1 MTSDFNQ
8 MSLNGHMSLNGND
21 LGMQY
26 NDSFNFSDDH
36 NFEFD
41 TFYTK
46 KQTNTTIQNKKP
58 ISAELIRTYKSE
70 SVIQHV

>member
-1 MTSDFNQ
+1 

-21 LGMQY
+21 LDMQY

-46 KQTNTTIQNKKP
+46 K
-58 ISAELIRTYKSE
+58 
-70 SVIQHV
+70 

>member
-1 MTSDFNQ
+1 MTLEKQLHKTMKIVSRQDAYLISDFNQ

-21 LGMQY
+21 LDMQY

-46 KQTNTTIQNKKP
+46 K
-58 ISAELIRTYKSE
+58 
-70 SVIQHV
+70 